1 MGRRR
6 WWLIGIFACALAQ
19 TAGLYAQEE
28 EVPNPNWIIFADE
41 LANFIEGAQS
51 LYDEGVAAPGEEQER
66 QVATLMRVAHRVSDV
81 YYLEITG
88 SVRPK
93 IERFLKETF
102 EDNQHLRS
110 YFVLMG
116 NAFVEH
122 ANALVEM
129 QNAKNKKLRSWSA
142 IGGTVLGLAGGTAI
156 LYFKPSWVNG
166 PLKSAMLVVGLGA
179 AGGAIGYGGGW
190 AATSFYLPA
199 NPGVENAKDFLSK
212 YPAGEDFV
220 RDIEKE
226 NRILQSKLDALE
238 DL

>member
-6 WWLIGIFACALAQ
+6 WWLIGILACAVAQ
-19 TAGLYAQEE
+19 SVSLYAQEE
-28 EVPNPNWIIFADE
+28 DVPNPNWIIFADE
-41 LANFIEGAQS
+41 LSNFIDGAQG
-51 LYDEGVAAPGEEQER
+51 LYDDGVAAPGEEQER
-66 QVATLMRVAHRVSDV
+66 QVTALMAVAHRVSDV
-81 YYLEITG
+81 YYLEITTA
-88 SVRPK
+88 VRPK
-93 IERFLKETF
+93 IESFLKETF
-102 EDNQHLRS
+102 ESHQHLRP

-129 QNAKNKKLRSWSA
+129 QNAKNRKLRSWSA
-142 IGGTVLGLAGGTAI
+142 IGGTVLGLASGTAI

-179 AGGAIGYGGGW
+179 AGGALGYGGGW
-190 AATSFYLPA
+190 VATSFFLPA
-199 NPGVENAKDFLSK
+199 DPGVGNAKDFLSK

-226 NRILQSKLDALE
+226 EQVLQSKLDELE